1 MTLNDLYARITVT
14 NSIPHRLY
22 DFFFFEI
29 WSNVNKL
36 KNEEFY
42 RLSIVTFVLRRTV

>member
-14 NSIPHRLY
+14 NSIPHIY

-29 WSNVNKL
+29 WSNFNKL
-36 KNEEFY
+36 KNEESY